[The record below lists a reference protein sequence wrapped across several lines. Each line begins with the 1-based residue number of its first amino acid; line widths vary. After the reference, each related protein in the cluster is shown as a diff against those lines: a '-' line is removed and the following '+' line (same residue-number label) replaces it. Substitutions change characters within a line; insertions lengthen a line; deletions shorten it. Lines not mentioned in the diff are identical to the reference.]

1 LFVQIVGA
9 QGSSMPVHYKD
20 IVGKHTGRL
29 ANLSDSIFGV
39 AMTLLI
45 LEVRLPAQYI
55 ETERELWNALVAL
68 GPRFLV
74 YGMSFLTLG
83 IFWNAQQVQLSRIAR
98 GDRNLT
104 WIHIAFLATV
114 AVTPFSTALEENFI
128 HLRLALTIF
137 WLNLLLLGLTLYA
150 SWRYASAKGLLRIDV
165 SREEQRAIQRRIV
178 VAEELYA
185 AAFVLGIFN
194 TLWSIIGIVL
204 IQLGM
209 ALAPPIR
216 RLKGETTVEAGNPEH
231 DSQTESPTNDDD
243 TLSF

>member
-1 LFVQIVGA
+1 
-9 QGSSMPVHYKD
+9 MPVSYSD
-20 IVGKHTGRL
+20 IVGQHTGRL

-45 LEVRLPAQYI
+45 LEVRLPAHYI
-55 ETERELWNALVAL
+55 ETERELWNALVEL

-83 IFWNAQQVQLSRIAR
+83 IFWNAQQVQLSRLAR
-98 GDRNLT
+98 GDRHLT

-128 HLRLALTIF
+128 HLRLALTVF

-150 SWRYASAKGLLRIDV
+150 SWRYASAKGLLRDDV
-165 SREEQRAIQRRIV
+165 SHEEQHAIRRRIV

-194 TLWSIIGIVL
+194 TLWSIIAIVVV
-204 IQLGM
+204 QLGI
-209 ALAPPIR
+209 AIAPPIR
-216 RLKGETTVEAGNPEH
+216 RRKRQRTVEEADPQH
-231 DSQTESPTNDDD
+231 SPQIKSGTNDDD
-243 TLSF
+243 NSS